1 VESSERALL
10 QRDLTSL
17 ADGDR
22 DAFRPVFVRLW
33 PVVRAFARRQLPP
46 EDAEDVA
53 QRALLRLFE
62 RASEFDPQRDALAWA
77 LGITAWEIRTLRR
90 WRGRKREVPVPD
102 EHGVEGLVPDAAPTP
117 EERLLAGERDRALH
131 IALATLG
138 PADAETLRAF
148 AEGDRPP
155 GATFRKRL
163 QRAHERLRRAWGARH
178 G

>member
-1 VESSERALL
+1 LESSERALL

-33 PVVRAFARRQLPP
+33 PVVRAFAQRQLPV

-62 RASEFDPQRDALAWA
+62 RAAEFDPERDALAWA

-90 WRGRKREVPVPD
+90 WRGRKREVPVAD
-102 EHGVEGLVPDAAPTP
+102 EQAVECFIHDTAPTP
-117 EERLLAGERDRALH
+117 EDLLIAGERDRALH
-131 IALATLG
+131 GALATLG

-155 GATFRKRL
+155 GAAFRKRL
-163 QRAHERLRRAWGARH
+163 QRAHARLRQAWRARRG
-178 G
+178 

>member
-10 QRDLTSL
+10 QRDLTNL

-33 PVVRAFARRQLPP
+33 PVVRAFARRRVAP

-53 QRALLRLFE
+53 QRALLRLFL

-77 LGITAWEIRTLRR
+77 LGIAAWEIRSLQR
-90 WRGRKREVPVPD
+90 WRGRKREVPVP
-102 EHGVEGLVPDAAPTP
+102 EGSGVDLLIGSEDPTP
-117 EERLLAGERDRALH
+117 EEQLLSGERDRALH
-131 IALATLG
+131 EALADLA
-138 PADAETLRAF
+138 PADAAALRAF
-148 AEGDRPP
+148 ADGDRPS
-155 GATFRKRL
+155 GAAFRKRL
-163 QRAHERLRRAWGARH
+163 QRAHARLRQAWMARH

>member
-1 VESSERALL
+1 MESNERALL

-33 PVVRAFARRQLPP
+33 PVVRSFARRQLPP

-62 RASEFDPQRDALAWA
+62 RAAEFDPRRDALAWA
-77 LGITAWEIRTLRR
+77 LGITAWEIRSLRR
-90 WRGRKREVPVPD
+90 FRGRKREVPVPD
-102 EHGVEGLVPDAAPTP
+102 ENGLDLLVKDAAPSP
-117 EERLLAGERDRALH
+117 EALLLSGERDRLLH
-131 IALATLG
+131 TALATLG
-138 PADAETLRAF
+138 PMDVEALRAF

-155 GATFRKRL
+155 GAAFRKRL
-163 QRAHERLRRAWGARH
+163 QRAHARLRQAWVTRH

>member
-1 VESSERALL
+1 MESSERALL

-22 DAFRPVFVRLW
+22 EAFRPVFVRLW
-33 PVVRAFARRQLPP
+33 PVVRAFAGRQLPA

-77 LGITAWEIRTLRR
+77 LGITAWEIRSLRR

-102 EHGVEGLVPDAAPTP
+102 GVGMDGLVKDAAPTP
-117 EERLLAGERDRALH
+117 EELLLSSERDRALH
-131 IALATLG
+131 VALATLG
-138 PADAETLRAF
+138 PTDAETLRAF
-148 AEGDRPP
+148 AEGDRPR
-155 GATFRKRL
+155 GAAFRKRL
-163 QRAHERLRRAWGARH
+163 QRAHARLRQAWGARR